1 MSGVWK
7 TGVSMGIY
15 SRNEAFTVVF
25 RPFLHCSHIASSGI
39 GQTERSLR
47 LGPSPSGCIAL
58 IPLLDQYFSNNGTT
72 RREKRGSRPLDDDAP
87 QYWHI
92 TNELGIVVDLIVR
105 RCCLSALPSGLHVA
119 FTRIL
124 IEKPEGVG
132 YI

>member
-1 MSGVWK
+1 
-7 TGVSMGIY
+7 MGIY

-72 RREKRGSRPLDDDAP
+72 RREKRGSRPLDDDASAILAHHKRT
-87 QYWHI
+87 WNCGGFDRSKVLSVCLAI
-92 TNELGIVVDLIVR
+92 WTA
-105 RCCLSALPSGLHVA
+105 RC
-119 FTRIL
+119 F
-124 IEKPEGVG
+124 
-132 YI
+132 Y